1 MQRLLSLCWTGSAED
16 TDTPK
21 RRREESAAAV
31 IVTMKMLIV
40 SALVCAMMVLTR
52 AAAPPEETPQDETA
66 PPEETPQD
74 ETESRLVK
82 RSTAC
87 PWGWSLL
94 GGRCYRYVPTLMT
107 WARAERNCQALGGNL
122 ASVHNIQEY
131 FNIQRLISQ
140 VTYHSHPAWIG
151 GSDAQEE
158 SEWFWSDGTPFH
170 YQKWCHGEPNNR
182 GGREH
187 CLQMNHAADKCWN
200 DLPCFSQL
208 PYVCAMDSK

>member
-1 MQRLLSLCWTGSAED
+1 
-16 TDTPK
+16 
-21 RRREESAAAV
+21 
-31 IVTMKMLIV
+31 MKMLIV
-40 SALVCAMMVLTR
+40 SALVCAKMVLTR
-52 AAAPPEETPQDETA
+52 AAA

-107 WARAERNCQALGGNL
+107 WARAERNCLSMGGNL

-151 GSDAQEE
+151 GSDAQEV
-158 SEWFWSDGTPFH
+158 
-170 YQKWCHGEPNNR
+170 
-182 GGREH
+182 
-187 CLQMNHAADKCWN
+187 
-200 DLPCFSQL
+200 FSL
-208 PYVCAMDSK
+208 HNYEILHNKYI